1 MRLAWAHVVGIQ
13 SNSNIRDLEL
23 HAVGENQGVVCQLYL
38 NVHINCV
45 RSHPSPKSQV
55 LIRAAAAQEAEG
67 AEKLTPG
74 TAVSVSVLSLPLCGR
89 LPLAFSQPGLMM
101 QQSVV
106 PSFPSEVQEAK
117 SILGAM
123 CLPWFEG
130 SL

>member
-1 MRLAWAHVVGIQ
+1 MRLAWAHIVGIQ

-23 HAVGENQGVVCQLYL
+23 HAEGENQGVVCQLYL

-101 QQSVV
+101 QQCASLLRSAVR
-106 PSFPSEVQEAK
+106 SA
-117 SILGAM
+117 IL
-123 CLPWFEG
+123 PIG
-130 SL
+130 SSRG